1 MKIRLATLK
10 DFKKIIALNQKL
22 FDYEYE
28 NFDKTLDCNWP
39 SKNEK
44 YFKKSIT
51 DKNSFALIAVKNK
64 IIIGYFIGNIKKA
77 ANYRNIKKIAEGD
90 NAYILPAYQRKG
102 IGAKFYKRFLEW
114 AKSKDVHR
122 IKAIVSAKNKQ
133 SLNWHKKIGF
143 MEHDLTLEKE
153 LK

>member
-1 MKIRLATLK
+1 MKIRIATLK
-10 DFKKIIALNQKL
+10 DLKKIIALNQKL
-22 FDYEYE
+22 FDYEYL

-51 DKNSFALIAVKNK
+51 DKNSLTLVAIENNE
-64 IIIGYFIGNIKKA
+64 IIGYFIGNIKKPED
-77 ANYRNIKKIAEGD
+77 YRNIKKIAEGD
-90 NAYILPAYQRKG
+90 NVYILPAHQRKG
-102 IGAKFYKRFLEW
+102 VGTQFYKRFLEW
-114 AKSKDVHR
+114 SKSKDVNR
-122 IKAIVSAKNKQ
+122 IKTIVSAKNKQ

-143 MEHDLTLEKE
+143 VEYDLTLEKE

>member
-1 MKIRLATLK
+1 MKIRKATLK

-44 YFKKSIT
+44 YFKNSIT
-51 DKNSFALIAVKNK
+51 DKNSFALVAIENNK
-64 IIIGYFIGNIKKA
+64 IIGYFIGNIKKV
-77 ANYRNIKKIAEGD
+77 ANYRNIKKIAEGG
-90 NAYILPAYQRKG
+90 NAYILPDYQRKA
-102 IGAKFYKRFLEW
+102 IGTQFYQKFLRW
-114 AKSKDVHR
+114 SKNKGVNR
-122 IKAIVSAKNKQ
+122 IKAIVSAKNRQ
-133 SLNWHKKIGF
+133 SINWHKKIGF
-143 MEHDLTLEKE
+143 VEHDLVLEMD